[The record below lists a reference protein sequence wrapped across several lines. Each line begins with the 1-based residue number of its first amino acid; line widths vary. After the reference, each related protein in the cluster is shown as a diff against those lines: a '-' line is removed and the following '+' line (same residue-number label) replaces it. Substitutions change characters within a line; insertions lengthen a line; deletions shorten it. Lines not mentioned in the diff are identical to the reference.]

1 MDIVYYT
8 VNYIINVVLKYKL
21 FCLINSQT
29 SFQNKRHMPVA
40 NIISPIIAVNH
51 DSLNCSET
59 VIGIFIGGG
68 CLPPFV
74 RF

>member
-1 MDIVYYT
+1 M
-8 VNYIINVVLKYKL
+8 KYL
-21 FCLINSQT
+21 QT

-59 VIGIFIGGG
+59 VIGIFTGGG
-68 CLPPFV
+68 CLPLTRFWWIGSVFALWGCPFC
-74 RF
+74 